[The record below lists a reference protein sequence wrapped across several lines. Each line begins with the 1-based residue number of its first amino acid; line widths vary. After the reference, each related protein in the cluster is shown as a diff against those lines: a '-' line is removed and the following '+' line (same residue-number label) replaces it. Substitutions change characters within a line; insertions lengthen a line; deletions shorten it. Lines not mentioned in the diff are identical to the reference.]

1 MISTSKRHWWVRL
14 FVLLIFW
21 TASYIMLLS
30 IFATSASGWL
40 MIDHIYT
47 SIFIVTILVPV
58 TVNDLLLVPKF
69 LNKGKYAAYF
79 ALVILCTMAGA
90 WLNHMLFSTFID
102 YILPG
107 YYFISY
113 YEYADLLKF
122 FTVFV
127 VAGTLITLSLEWF
140 RLQEDRFRINRLE
153 KEKVAAEFKA
163 LANQVNPHFLFNSL
177 TVLYALAVKSSPD
190 TPGAILK
197 LSDILRYVIYQTSA
211 ATVSL
216 RSEISLLKD
225 FIDLQRH
232 RIPLSMQIDFAEHIS
247 NEDVN
252 VAPMLML
259 PLLENSFKHCTTSDQ
274 AFVCVKATEENG
286 IFQFTIINHKATT
299 STEAEGGFGLKN
311 LRERLQLA
319 YPGRHS
325 FDISQ
330 TKSTFTVTMAIDL
343 K

>member
-1 MISTSKRHWWVRL
+1 VRL
-14 FVLLIFW
+14 SVLLIFW
-21 TASYIMLLS
+21 TIAYVMLLS
-30 IFATSASGWL
+30 IFATSSTRWL

-47 SIFIVTILVPV
+47 SIFIVTLLVPISI
-58 TVNDLLLVPKF
+58 NDLLLLPAF
-69 LNKGKYAAYF
+69 LNKRRYATYF
-79 ALVILCTMAGA
+79 ALVILATISGA
-90 WLNHMLFSTFID
+90 WLNHVLFSSLID

-122 FTVFV
+122 FAIFV

-140 RLQEDRFRINRLE
+140 RLQEDRYRINRLE
-153 KEKVAAEFKA
+153 KEKVQAEFKA

-216 RSEISLLKD
+216 RSELSLLKD

-232 RIPLSMQIDFAEHIS
+232 RIPVSTQVDFAEQLS
-247 NEDVN
+247 NEDMR

-259 PLLENSFKHCTTSDQ
+259 PLLENSFKHGAASNDQ
-274 AFVCVKATEENG
+274 AFVRIKAVEENG
-286 IFQFTIINHKATT
+286 TFQFTIINNKTT
-299 STEAEGGFGLKN
+299 TDNTSEGGFGLKN

-325 FDISQ
+325 FDISE